1 MSSGVHRRTHF
12 ATIQS
17 LRRDKPAGVATV
29 STSIWGVATAIGS
42 VDPEFKCSSI
52 KRGIHETCPSTS
64 AKGRMSLNSSH
75 NQTVPLLDLMSYTQ
89 SFYKMLL
96 WGPLETWK
104 PVCVW
109 KKPSHTLINNLNG
122 SHTFSE
128 LKHGSWNCT
137 ANSLD
142 CIKSPLRVCVSY
154 NSFHLD
160 GAFASRM
167 NWLEQP
173 VGMSFCELD
182 RDRSGSKAKDV
193 ANGSLPQVPGLTSPE
208 TRCEFHEVLQLIPSV
223 LSGPIVKTEHKW
235 NVLRLKGSAWGRRK
249 EMTQLCFI
257 KK

>member
-1 MSSGVHRRTHF
+1 
-12 ATIQS
+12 
-17 LRRDKPAGVATV
+17 
-29 STSIWGVATAIGS
+29 
-42 VDPEFKCSSI
+42 
-52 KRGIHETCPSTS
+52 
-64 AKGRMSLNSSH
+64 
-75 NQTVPLLDLMSYTQ
+75 MSYTQ

-128 LKHGSWNCT
+128 PKHGSWNCT

-154 NSFHLD
+154 DSFHLD

-173 VGMSFCELD
+173 VGTSFCELD

-193 ANGSLPQVPGLTSPE
+193 ANGSLPHTGTWADFPWNQMWVSGSSSADTISTIRPF
-208 TRCEFHEVLQLIPSV
+208 CEN
-223 LSGPIVKTEHKW
+223 GT
-235 NVLRLKGSAWGRRK
+235 
-249 EMTQLCFI
+249 
-257 KK
+257 